1 MPDSPEM
8 FDLMSLRVPIVVAPM
23 AGGPTTPALVI
34 AAAHAQA
41 MGFLAAG
48 YKTPQAL
55 AAEIDEVVA
64 SEAGTYGVNLF
75 VPGGPFRDLEAVR
88 HYRDELAPVARR
100 YNVEVGAV
108 VESDDDAYAA
118 KLDVVI
124 QRRVPVVSF
133 TFGLPDDAVLARLH
147 EAGIAAVAT
156 VADPDAAT
164 RAAALGVD
172 ALCVQGMQAGGHR
185 GTLSVD
191 AEPLEIGTVELVRQ
205 VAEVVDLP
213 IIAAGGIAT
222 GAHVDDALAAGA
234 VAVQLGTAFLDSA
247 EAGTKP
253 THRAALRNPR
263 FTDTV
268 VTRAFSGRP
277 ARALRNEFTDRY
289 TPLAPAEYPQLHHL
303 TSPLRSAAALAG
315 DPEFLNLWAG
325 TSFRDTGFGP
335 AEEII
340 ARIWS
345 QTTAAAA
352 ARASESQD

>member
-1 MPDSPEM
+1 MTENPGT
-8 FDLMSLRVPIVVAPM
+8 FDLMSVRVPILVAQM

-34 AAAHAQA
+34 AAAEAGA

-48 YKTPQAL
+48 YKSVDAL
-55 AAEIDEVVA
+55 AAEIDEVTA
-64 SEAGTYGVNLF
+64 SGVDAYGVNLF
-75 VPGGPFRDLEAVR
+75 VPGSGVRDPVAVLR
-88 HYRDELAPVARR
+88 FRDELEPVARR
-100 YNVEVGAV
+100 YNVDVGPIV
-108 VESDDDAYAA
+108 DYDDDAYAD
-118 KLDVVI
+118 KIDLVI
-124 QRRVPVVSF
+124 ERRVPLVSF
-133 TFGLPDDAVLARLH
+133 TFGLPDEGVVSRLH
-147 EAGIAAVAT
+147 DVGIVVVAT
-156 VADPDAAT
+156 VADADDAV
-164 RAAALGVD
+164 RAAARGVD
-172 ALCVQGMQAGGHR
+172 ALCVQGVEAGGHR
-185 GTLSVD
+185 ATLDVA
-191 AEPLEIGTVELVRQ
+191 AEPSDIRTVDLVRQ
-205 VAEVVDLP
+205 VVAIVGLP

-222 GAHVDDALAAGA
+222 GSHVDDALAAGA

-263 FTDTV
+263 FSETV

-325 TSFRDTGFGP
+325 TSFRDTDFGP
-335 AEEII
+335 AGEIV

-345 QTTAAAA
+345 ETAAAT
-352 ARASESQD
+352 RVTEQQG